1 MKLDKLD
8 PKETP
13 KLVALGVV
21 CLGVVGY
28 GLYSFLGTPPPPPPP
43 AKDDKAKANPVPENP
58 VAGMQLPPTYRAD
71 PFKPAVNPVA
81 PDGAPPAP
89 VASKAAGAG
98 AGMRAG
104 AAPQVTIAEP
114 RRRRA
119 ALFAEEW
126 PRFTVPVDGPGM
138 TPLQQARAGIGTDP
152 GATGAGSPAAGAPA
166 AAPAP
171 PAIVRPAV
179 VVTGILSVDT
189 ADIALLEVST
199 DKGVEKRVVHVGDEV
214 GNRYQVRKI
223 VATGVHF
230 ARGKDTFFVAL
241 GEPSRSS
248 GDPAAPAPSR
258 TGS

>member
-28 GLYSFLGTPPPPPPP
+28 GLYSFLGTSPPPPP
-43 AKDDKAKANPVPENP
+43 AAKNDKAKPNAVPENP

-81 PDGAPPAP
+81 PDGAAPVP
-89 VASKAAGAG
+89 VASKAAGA
-98 AGMRAG
+98 APAAG
-104 AAPQVTIAEP
+104 ATPRVTIAEP
-114 RRRRA
+114 RRHRA
-119 ALFAEEW
+119 ALFADEW
-126 PRFTVPVDGPGM
+126 PRLTVPAGASG
-138 TPLQQARAGIGTDP
+138 TAPLQPTRAGF
-152 GATGAGSPAAGAPA
+152 GAAPWDAGAGSPTAGPPAAGVAP
-166 AAPAP
+166 PP

-248 GDPAAPAPSR
+248 GDATVPAPSR